1 MTQPG
6 GAGLFGSGGT
16 VQQLFWWQVVG
27 QLISAALAPFAT
39 GLEYLVWSAPGNQ
52 TAKHSPAELADM
64 VIRGIMTEQEA
75 AGEAMAY
82 GINQERFHQSVLDT
96 GEVPSPLDLARM
108 LFRGIIPEGPS
119 GAGSV
124 SYADGF
130 RESRLRTE
138 WMAAVKDYSR
148 AVPSP
153 GDAVSAQQR
162 AQLTP
167 DEARAEYLKLG
178 GHPDYYDLMLHL
190 AGEPIS
196 VGEAARLAYRG
207 FIPWEGTGADVV
219 SVQQAV
225 FEGRTKDKYWQYIK
239 QLTQYYPPP
248 RTITAMVREGGLTKE
263 QAIGWWQ
270 AAGMDAATAE
280 IYWANAGTAKTTKPK
295 ETAES
300 TTLKLYAD
308 HIIDAATAT
317 GLLAALGYD
326 AAEAAFI
333 LEVQDATLYEA
344 NVSAATSH
352 IRSLYL
358 ALRMTKADA
367 VGLLGQLGV
376 ATDQVSQIVNLWDAE
391 LAATVKLLT
400 EPQIVDAWEF
410 GIITGAE
417 ALTQL
422 QALGYAPYA
431 AWVLLATKNQS
442 STPGGGKGYDL
453 PTAPAP
459 TALITPL
466 GG

>member
-6 GAGLFGSGGT
+6 GSGLFGSGGT

-27 QLISAALAPFAT
+27 QLISSALGPFAT

-52 TAKHSPAELADM
+52 TAKHSPPELADM
-64 VIRGIMTEQEA
+64 VIRGILTEQEA
-75 AGEAMAY
+75 AAEAMAY
-82 GINQERFHQSVLDT
+82 GLDSDRFHELALDT

-108 LFRGIIPEGPS
+108 LFRGIIPEGPA
-119 GAGSV
+119 GAGNV
-124 SYADGF
+124 TYADGF
-130 RESRLRTE
+130 KESRLRTE
-138 WMAAVKDYSR
+138 WMQAVQDYAR
-148 AVPSP
+148 DVPSALQ
-153 GDAVSAQQR
+153 AVDSQQR

-167 DEARAEYLKLG
+167 DEAQAAYAKLG
-178 GHPDYYDLMLHL
+178 GHPDWYQFLLNL

-207 FIPWEGTGADVV
+207 FIPWEGTGADAVT
-219 SVQQAV
+219 VQQAV
-225 FEGRTKDKYWQYIK
+225 FEGRTKDKYWQYIQ

-248 RTITAMVREGGLTKE
+248 RTITAMVREGGLTKD
-263 QAIGWWQ
+263 QAIAWWQ

-280 IYWANAGTAKTTKPK
+280 IYWGNASTAKTATPK
-295 ETAES
+295 QTAES

-308 HIIDAATAT
+308 HIIDTATAT
-317 GLLAALGYD
+317 QLLAALGYD

-333 LEVQDATLYEA
+333 LEVQDAALYEA

-410 GIITGAE
+410 GIISGAE

-422 QALGYAPYA
+422 EALGYAPYA

-442 STPGGGKGYDL
+442 ATPGGGKGYDL
-453 PTAPAP
+453 PAAPP
-459 TALITPL
+459 VTALITPL